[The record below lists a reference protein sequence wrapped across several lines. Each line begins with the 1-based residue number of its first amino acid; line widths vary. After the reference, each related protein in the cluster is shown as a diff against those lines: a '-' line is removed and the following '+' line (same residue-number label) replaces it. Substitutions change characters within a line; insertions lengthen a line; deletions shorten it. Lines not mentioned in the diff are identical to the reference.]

1 MCTPSKKARSI
12 SENNGASLASVA
24 SDWLHPTV
32 MHVLQR
38 SLQNTAAAIE
48 HFLRQDPRPD
58 DVELS
63 IVIPAMNEEITVG
76 EFMEWCKEGIERGG
90 VTAQILIVD
99 SSTDNTPKIVL
110 EHGGEVL
117 RVPKRGVG
125 SAYMDSLPY
134 IRGKWILMGDAD
146 LTYDFR
152 EIAPFVEE
160 FRNGA
165 EFVMG
170 SRFRGSIEKG
180 AMPKLHRYF
189 GTPLTNWILNRIYR
203 SNYSDI
209 HCGIRG
215 VTREALH
222 KINITSE
229 GWEYAS
235 EMVLKAARLNLV
247 TAEVPIKFYKDRAG
261 RLSHHRRVG
270 WRSSWMAG
278 WVNLKVMLVYAT
290 DSFLLNP
297 GIALM
302 AIGLLLSIGLAAG
315 PVRIGR
321 VGFSLYW
328 MLLGVTCTTL
338 GYSSIQI
345 GILARVM
352 HGLRPRFVKR
362 IHEILTYDRGM
373 IASGG
378 LIVIGLALLGHLVY
392 RYVKLGLNLEAIS
405 HPAILGLLFVILGF
419 QTFCFTLLMEMAK
432 RVTATSRR

>member
-1 MCTPSKKARSI
+1 
-12 SENNGASLASVA
+12 
-24 SDWLHPTV
+24 
-32 MHVLQR
+32 MHVLER
-38 SLQNTAAAIE
+38 SAPKNAEAIE
-48 HFLRQDPRPD
+48 HLLPNSMTPG

-76 EFMEWCKEGIERGG
+76 EFIEWCKEGLRGAG
-90 VTAQILIVD
+90 VSGQILIVD
-99 SSTDNTPKIVL
+99 SSIDNTPMIVL

-117 RVPKRGVG
+117 RTPKRGVG
-125 SAYMDSLPY
+125 RAYIDAIPY

-152 EIAPFVEE
+152 EIAPFVQE

-165 EFVMG
+165 EFIMG

-215 VTREALH
+215 VTRGALD
-222 KINITSE
+222 KINITSD

-235 EMVLKAARLNLV
+235 EMVLKAARLNLAS
-247 TAEVPIKFYKDRAG
+247 AEVPIKFYKDREG

-270 WRSSWMAG
+270 WRSSWLAG
-278 WVNLKVMLVYAT
+278 WVNLKVMLVYAA
-290 DSFLLNP
+290 DSFLLKP
-297 GIALM
+297 GVALLV
-302 AIGLLLSIGLAAG
+302 IGLILSLGLAAG
-315 PVRIGR
+315 PVRIGKI
-321 VGFSLYW
+321 GFSLYW

-352 HGLRPRFVKR
+352 HGLKHRFVEQFQKVV
-362 IHEILTYDRGM
+362 TYDRGM
-373 IASGG
+373 VASAALTVVG
-378 LIVIGLALLGHLVY
+378 LVLLSNLAYHYFKHGLQ
-392 RYVKLGLNLEAIS
+392 LEAIS
-405 HPAILGLLFVILGF
+405 HPAILGLLLVILGF

-432 RVTATSRR
+432 RVMSRSRR

>member
-1 MCTPSKKARSI
+1 MPALQPSTPKNAGLV
-12 SENNGASLASVA
+12 EHLLPNNAASG
-24 SDWLHPTV
+24 
-32 MHVLQR
+32 
-38 SLQNTAAAIE
+38 
-48 HFLRQDPRPD
+48 
-58 DVELS
+58 DVDLS

-76 EFMEWCKEGIERGG
+76 EFMEWCKEGLQRAAVSG
-90 VTAQILIVD
+90 QILIVD

-117 RVPKRGVG
+117 RTPKRGVG
-125 SAYMDSLPY
+125 RAYLDAIPY

-152 EIAPFVEE
+152 EIAPFVQK

-170 SRFRGSIEKG
+170 SRFRGNIEKG
-180 AMPKLHRYF
+180 AMPRLHRYF

-215 VTREALH
+215 VTREALER
-222 KINITSE
+222 INITSE

-235 EMVLKAARLNLV
+235 EMVLKAARLKLIG
-247 TAEVPIKFYKDRAG
+247 AEVPIQFYKDRQG

-270 WRSSWMAG
+270 WRSPWLAG
-278 WVNLKVMLVYAT
+278 WVNLKVMLVYAA
-290 DSFLLNP
+290 DSFLFQA
-297 GIALM
+297 GVAL
-302 AIGLLLSIGLAAG
+302 AVIGLILSLGLAAG

-321 VGFSLYW
+321 IGFSLHW

-352 HGLRPRFVKR
+352 HGLKSRFSGRLQKIV
-362 IHEILTYDRGM
+362 TYDRGM
-373 IASGG
+373 IASVALIFAG
-378 LIVIGLALLGHLVY
+378 LVLLGNLAFQY
-392 RYVKLGLNLEAIS
+392 LRQGLQLEAIS
-405 HPAILGLLFVILGF
+405 HPAILGLLLVMLGF

-432 RVTATSRR
+432 RVISRSRQ